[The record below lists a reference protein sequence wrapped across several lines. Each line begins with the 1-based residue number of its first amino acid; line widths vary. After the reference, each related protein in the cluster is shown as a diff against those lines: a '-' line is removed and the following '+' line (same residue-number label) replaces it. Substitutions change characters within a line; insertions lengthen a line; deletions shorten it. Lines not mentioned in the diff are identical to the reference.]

1 MTEQNTSVEAPKR
14 PQFLTVLCILTFIGS
29 GIGVITSIM
38 SYFAAKA
45 AGAIAQGFSEG
56 MNKLADGQGG
66 QQMDAAMASA
76 NASINATVKWG
87 ATVAI
92 IGIIGALICLFGA
105 IMMWKQKKTGFYI
118 YLIGEVAPAIASIA
132 LLGFGLLGGMG
143 IAMSLVFPIAFI
155 IMYGLN
161 LKHMS

>member
-29 GIGVITSIM
+29 GIGVVSSIM
-38 SYFAAKA
+38 GYFAAKA
-45 AGAIAQGFSEG
+45 AGALAQGFADMGNQMTDGKGTEA
-56 MNKLADGQGG
+56 MN
-66 QQMDAAMASA
+66 AAMESA
-76 NASINATVKWG
+76 NASIKW
-87 ATVAI
+87 AAVVAI
-92 IGIIGALICLFGA
+92 IGVIAALVCLVGA

-118 YLIGEVAPAIASIA
+118 YVLGEIAPVIAGAA
-132 LLGFGLLGGMG
+132 LMGGSYFGGMA
-143 IAMSLVFPIAFI
+143 IAMSLVFPVAFI